1 MKINHPVID
10 EEYVLTEND
19 AIVSNTDLN
28 GVITYVNDTFIH
40 ASGYAREELLGVS
53 HNIVRHPDMPA
64 EAFAD
69 LWGSMKAGRPWTGL
83 VKNRRKNGGYYWVLA
98 NVTPIHEN
106 DELIGYM
113 SVRSKPEREHVEA
126 ADRVY
131 RLFREGKANNLRI
144 QDGRIV
150 KAGRLAW
157 LNRFKHFSIK
167 SRLLAIVSLFSLLLL
182 VIGSIGLFSM
192 NKDEEGLQVM
202 YENRM
207 LPSSRIALIQQLL
220 LNSKL
225 DIAASLT
232 APSFSAVLENTTE
245 VERNIEQIAQLKE
258 QYLSGRLSN
267 EEKIL
272 LNQFAN
278 SKNELVEAGFMPAIA
293 ALRANNM
300 TQANRFVMDRINSL
314 YQPVGQSLHKLMQLQ
329 LDMAKQEYSGVQ
341 LRHNTIRNISIALI
355 ALGIPMVTLLG
366 FKLIAVIIEPLEA
379 SIGHFSRIAQGDYN
393 NVITIERR
401 NEVSNVMEA
410 LKSMQIKLG
419 FEVAETR
426 RIANENLRVKIA
438 LDNVSTGVMIADH
451 DGRVIYANKAINDI
465 LNKSEPGIHEK
476 FPDFSV
482 ERLIGSRIELLH
494 QNPDRLNELLDPLND
509 SFTDTMELGG
519 RSITV
524 VTSQVTHEDG
534 QHLGW
539 VAEWR
544 DRTAEVAVEKEVS
557 TIVVASTMGDFTK
570 HFDLRHKV
578 GFLRELGEGLNQLLY
593 TSETG
598 LNEVVRV
605 LSALSRG
612 DLTETITNEYCGT
625 FGQLKN
631 DSNTTVEKLKQIVNQ
646 IRMATDNISAGAKEI
661 AHGNNELSYRTEQQA
676 ASLEQT
682 AASMQQLTATVHT
695 NAENA
700 QQANRLAIGAS
711 EVAGMGSIIVGQVIS
726 TMDEIN
732 EASYKI
738 TEIVSVIDDIAFQT
752 NILAFNAAIEAAR
765 AGVQGQGFAVVAS
778 EVRHLAQRA
787 SASAGEIKS
796 IIEHSVEK
804 INEGSKLATKAGFTM
819 EEILSTIHG
828 VAGMMSEITAASV
841 EQSAGI
847 EQINQAITQIDDVTQ
862 QNAALVEQSAV
873 AAAALDAQAQN
884 LALAVGS
891 FKTNDSPCPQ
901 LSHVR

>member
-19 AIVSNTDLN
+19 SIVSNTDLN
-28 GVITYVNDTFIH
+28 GIITYVNDTFIH

-69 LWGSMKAGRPWTGL
+69 LWGSMKTGRPWTGL

-98 NVTPIHEN
+98 NVAPIHEN
-106 DELIGYM
+106 DLLVGYM
-113 SVRSKPEREHVEA
+113 SVRRKAEPEQVDA
-126 ADRVY
+126 ADKVY
-131 RLFREGKANNLRI
+131 RLFREGKAKNLRI
-144 QDGRIV
+144 QDGQFV
-150 KAGRLAW
+150 QAGLWAW
-157 LNRFKHFSIK
+157 PNQFKHFSIK
-167 SRLLAIVSLFSLLLL
+167 SRLLAIVSLLSLLGLA
-182 VIGSIGLFSM
+182 IGSMGLFSM
-192 NKDEEGLQVM
+192 SKSEEGLQVM
-202 YENRM
+202 YESRM

-225 DIAASLT
+225 SIADSLT
-232 APSFSAVLENTTE
+232 APSFAAVSANISE
-245 VERNIEQIAQLKE
+245 VERNIGQIAQLKE
-258 QYLSGRLSN
+258 PYPSERLSN

-272 LNQFAN
+272 LNQFAK

-293 ALRANNM
+293 LLRANDV
-300 TQANRFVMDRINSL
+300 TQANRAVMDRINAL
-314 YQPVGQSLHKLMQLQ
+314 YRPVGQSIDKLMQLQ
-329 LDMAKQEYSGVQ
+329 LDKAKQEYGGVRLQ
-341 LRHNTIRNISIALI
+341 HDTIRNMSIALMV
-355 ALGIPMVTLLG
+355 LGIPMVLLLG
-366 FKLIAVIIEPLEA
+366 FKLIPVIIEPLEA

-410 LKSMQIKLG
+410 IKSMQIKLG
-419 FEVAETR
+419 FEMAETR

-438 LDNVSTGVMIADH
+438 LDNVSTGVMIADN
-451 DGRVIYANKAINDI
+451 DGRIIYANKAIDDM
-465 LNKSEPGIHEK
+465 LSKSEQGIREK
-476 FPDFSV
+476 FPDFSADQ
-482 ERLIGSRIELLH
+482 LLGSPIEQLH
-494 QNPDRLNELLDPLND
+494 HNSKRLNELLDPLND
-509 SFTDTMELGG
+509 ICTDTMELGG

-524 VTSQVTHEDG
+524 VANQVTNEDG
-534 QHLGW
+534 QCLGW

-605 LSALSRG
+605 LGALSRG
-612 DLTETITNEYCGT
+612 DLTETITNDYYGA
-625 FGQLKN
+625 FGQLKD

-661 AHGNNELSYRTEQQA
+661 ADGNNELSSRTEQQA

-682 AASMQQLTATVHT
+682 AASMHQLTATVHANT
-695 NAENA
+695 ENA
-700 QQANRLAIGAS
+700 RQANKLAIGAA

-732 EASYKI
+732 DASHKI

-765 AGVQGQGFAVVAS
+765 AGLQGQGFAVVAS

-787 SASAGEIKS
+787 SASAAEIKS

-804 INEGSKLATKAGFTM
+804 INEGSQLASKAGFTM
-819 EEILSTIHG
+819 EEILRSISG
-828 VAGMMSEITAASV
+828 VADMMSEITAASV

-847 EQINQAITQIDDVTQ
+847 EQVNQAITQIDGVIQ
-862 QNAALVEQSAV
+862 QNAALVEQ
-873 AAAALDAQAQN
+873 AAAAAETLEKQAHN
-884 LALAVGS
+884 LALTVGS
-891 FKTNDSPCPQ
+891 FKTHDSPCAL
-901 LSHVR
+901 LSRVA

>member
-19 AIVSNTDLN
+19 SIVSNTDLK
-28 GVITYVNDTFIH
+28 GIITYVNDTFIH

-64 EAFAD
+64 EVFAD

-113 SVRSKPEREHVEA
+113 SVRSKPEPEHVEET
-126 ADRVY
+126 DRFY
-131 RLFREGKANNLRI
+131 CLFREGKANNLRI

-167 SRLLAIVSLFSLLLL
+167 SRLLAIVSLLSVLLLA
-182 VIGSIGLFSM
+182 IGSIGLLSM
-192 NKDEEGLQVM
+192 SKDKDGLQVM

-220 LNSKL
+220 LNSRL
-225 DIAASLT
+225 SIAASLT
-232 APSFSAVLENTTE
+232 APSFAAVLDNISE

-258 QYLSGRLSN
+258 PYPSERLSN

-272 LNQFAN
+272 LKQFAE
-278 SKNELVEAGFMPAIA
+278 SKNKLVEAGFMPAIA
-293 ALRANNM
+293 LLRANDV
-300 TQANRFVMDRINSL
+300 TLANKFVIDRINSL
-314 YQPVGQSLHKLMQLQ
+314 YQPVEQSLNKLMQLQ
-329 LDMAKQEYSGVQ
+329 LDMAKQEYGGVQ
-341 LRHNTIRNISIALI
+341 LRHDTISNIFIALM
-355 ALGIPMVTLLG
+355 ALGIPMVLLLG
-366 FKLIAVIIEPLEA
+366 FKLIPVIIEPLEE
-379 SIGHFSRIAQGDYN
+379 SIRHFSRIAQGDYN

-438 LDNVSTGVMIADH
+438 LDNVSTGVMIADN
-451 DGRVIYANKAINDI
+451 DGRIIYTNKSINDI
-465 LNKSEPGIHEK
+465 LSKSELSIREK

-482 ERLIGSRIELLH
+482 DQLIGSNIELLH
-494 QNPDRLNELLDPLND
+494 QNSKRLNELLDPLND
-509 SFTDTMELGG
+509 TCTDTMELGG

-524 VTSQVTHEDG
+524 VANQVTNEDG
-534 QHLGW
+534 QCLGW

-598 LNEVVRV
+598 LNDVVRV
-605 LSALSRG
+605 LGALSRG
-612 DLTETITNEYCGT
+612 DLTETITNEYYGA
-625 FGQLKN
+625 FGQLKD

-646 IRMATDNISAGAKEI
+646 IRVATDNISAGAKDI
-661 AHGNNELSYRTEQQA
+661 ADGNNELSSRTEQQA

-682 AASMQQLTATVHT
+682 TASMQQLTATVHDNT
-695 NAENA
+695 ENA
-700 QQANRLAIGAS
+700 RQANQLAIGAS

-726 TMDEIN
+726 TMDDIN
-732 EASYKI
+732 EASHKI

-752 NILAFNAAIEAAR
+752 NILAFNAAIEAAH
-765 AGVQGQGFAVVAS
+765 AGLQGQGFAVVAN
-778 EVRHLAQRA
+778 EVHHLAQRA
-787 SASAGEIKS
+787 SASAAEIKS

-804 INEGSKLATKAGFTM
+804 INEGSQLASKAGFTM
-819 EEILSTIHG
+819 EEILRSIHG

-841 EQSAGI
+841 AQSAGI
-847 EQINQAITQIDDVTQ
+847 EQINQALTQIDGVTQ
-862 QNAALVEQSAV
+862 QNSALVEQ
-873 AAAALDAQAQN
+873 AAAAAAVLQDQAQN
-884 LALAVGS
+884 LALTVGS
-891 FKTNDSPCPQ
+891 FKTSDSPCSL
-901 LSHVR
+901 LSQVA